1 MKIVT
6 LPSGEAVPA
15 LGMGTWMQ
23 GEQAA
28 RRQDE
33 IAALQHGI
41 DLGLRLIDT
50 AEMYGEGAAEE
61 LVGEAIRGRRDEV
74 FLVSKVYPFN
84 AGRRS
89 AVAACEGSLQRL
101 GVDCIDL
108 YLLHWRGD
116 IPFAETV
123 EAFERLREVG
133 KIRHWGVSNL
143 DPQDMQEL
151 LAVEHGAQVATNQVL
166 YNLSRRGIEWD
177 LLPWCRQQGIPLMA
191 YSPLEQARL
200 LRHQPLRELA
210 AAQGMTV
217 YQMALAWL
225 LRQDGLIA
233 IPKASSRRHVEENHA
248 ALDKHLDAETLA
260 ALDRIFP
267 PPTRA
272 KPLEML

>member
-6 LPSGEAVPA
+6 LSSGETVPA

-41 DLGLRLIDT
+41 DLGMRLIDT

-123 EAFERLREVG
+123 ETFERLRESG

-151 LAVEHGAQVATNQVL
+151 LGVEHGAKVATNQVL
-166 YNLSRRGIEWD
+166 YNLTRRGIEWD
-177 LLPWCRQQGIPLMA
+177 LQPWCRQQGIPLMA

-248 ALDKHLDAETLA
+248 ALGQHLDAATLA

>member
-1 MKIVT
+1 MQNVT

-15 LGMGTWMQ
+15 LGMGTWTQ
-23 GEQAA
+23 GEQAE
-28 RRQDE
+28 RRKDE

-101 GVDCIDL
+101 GVDCLDL

-123 EAFERLREVG
+123 DTFERLRQQG

-151 LAVEHGAQVATNQVL
+151 LAVEHGALVATNQVL